1 MIKDWN
7 AFISPR
13 WWGIW
18 CWIGLLRLLV
28 TLPHA
33 WQMKIGVFF
42 GLLLYYLLPSR
53 RRVTETNIR
62 LCFPELDAQQQA
74 DLVKASYL
82 SNGKGVLETAMAW
95 WADPE
100 PLHRMTEVQGL
111 EHLEGALAEGRGVI
125 LLGAHF
131 SGLDLGALLFSRYGI
146 AETVYRPNDNPLM
159 DRIISAG
166 RMRSLH
172 KVIDRSDTRAMVRC
186 MKANHCLWYAPDQDY
201 GSRHAVY
208 APFFGVQAATITA
221 TSRIAKIKNSPVL
234 MLGQY
239 RKPDDSGYILDISA
253 PVQGYPSGDDVAD
266 ATLINYV
273 IETAIR
279 KYPEQYLWMHKRFK
293 TQPEGK
299 GLFYT
304 QGGSY

>member
-1 MIKDWN
+1 MIKDWK
-7 AFISPR
+7 AFLSPR

-18 CWIGLLRLLV
+18 CWVGLLRLLV
-28 TLPHA
+28 MLPHG
-33 WQMKIGVFF
+33 WQMKVGVFF
-42 GLLLYYLLPSR
+42 GLLLYHLLPSR

-100 PLHRMTEVQGL
+100 PLHRMTEVKGL
-111 EHLEGALAEGRGVI
+111 ENLQAALAEGRGVI

-201 GSRHAVY
+201 GPIHAVY

-253 PVQGYPSGDDVAD
+253 PVQGYPTGDDVAD
-266 ATLINYV
+266 ATLINLV

-299 GLFYT
+299 NTLYKR
-304 QGGSY
+304 QQ